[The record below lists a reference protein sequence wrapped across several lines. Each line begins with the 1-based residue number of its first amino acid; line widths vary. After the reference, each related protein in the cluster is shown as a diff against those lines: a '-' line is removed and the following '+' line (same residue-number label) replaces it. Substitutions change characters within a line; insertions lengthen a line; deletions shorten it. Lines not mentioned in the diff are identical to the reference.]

1 MRSSE
6 TATAPRQ
13 RGLPACRTESVSPEQ
28 RLTEIREEEYGLQTE
43 LVDEDEV
50 AEALRA
56 FASLWESFSPREQ
69 ARVIELL
76 IERIDYDG
84 ANSTVSVTF
93 RPAGITEIKP
103 VSPGSNRY
111 HRDPIAG

>member
-1 MRSSE
+1 MRD
-6 TATAPRQ
+6 P
-13 RGLPACRTESVSPEQ
+13 
-28 RLTEIREEEYGLQTE
+28 GLQTE

-50 AEALRA
+50 AEALRD

-76 IERIDYDG
+76 IERVDYDG
-84 ANSTVSVTF
+84 ANSSVSVTF